1 MKHKTLLM
9 FILLYFGIV
18 GYKSLVAE
26 EKVPVPGEIIIR
38 FENHIDDDKLEEFIA
53 DYVYYDLAIIDDWSE
68 AIKYAGFRLI
78 HFYYNYNLVEENEFL
93 RMIQA
98 DERVYTAN
106 HNFDP
111 RFERIIIR
119 LNDVRDYWDF
129 IRDYSQYHLQMKTWW
144 WCPYCGPL
152 MVTVYYEYK
161 SNTIE
166 PLELLKLVRADKRVK
181 LAGLRSEYVPGIVWM
196 RLQNSTDELID
207 EIVSDYSH
215 YEIQHVYSLD
225 TPTPSTIRIFVF
237 NFGLIWMHD
246 LLKILNNDERVVLA
260 DEDIPGEVLNPP
272 DPPSSGFDQIITVVS
287 QSSFAYPNPV
297 RGDEVMIRF
306 NLYPSS
312 PSIAKGG
319 YGVEIRIYNIRG
331 QLVQKISDIQ
341 TKTDENMFSWNMRD
355 ASGQRVSPGIYFYRI
370 TSSSSSTLVNNNE
383 KVETLTGRFII
394 LNPNK

>member
-1 MKHKTLLM
+1 MRTKTLLM

-26 EKVPVPGEIIIR
+26 EKIPVPGEIIIR

-68 AIKYAGFRLI
+68 LIKYAGFKLI

-111 RFERIIIR
+111 RFERIIIL
-119 LNDVRDYWDF
+119 LNDVGDYWDF
-129 IRDYSQYHLQMKTWW
+129 IRDYSQYYLFMMNWW
-144 WCPYCGPL
+144 WCPDCVPSALY
-152 MVTVYYEYK
+152 VYYEYS

-181 LAGLRSEYVPGIVWM
+181 LAGLPSKYVHGSVII
-196 RLQNSTDELID
+196 RLQNSSDVLID

-215 YEIQHVYSLD
+215 YDIQHVYSFD
-225 TPTPSTIRIFVF
+225 IPTPSTHRIFAF
-237 NFGLIWMHD
+237 NFSLIEVYD
-246 LLKILNNDERVVLA
+246 LIKILENDERVVWAQEHLFM
-260 DEDIPGEVLNPP
+260 EVLNPP
-272 DPPSSGFDQIITVVS
+272 DPPSSDFDQIIPLAS

-306 NLYPSS
+306 NLYPSAL
-312 PSIAKGG
+312 PITKGG
-319 YGVEIRIYNIRG
+319 YGVELRIYNIRG
-331 QLVQKISDIQ
+331 QLVQRISDIQ
-341 TKTDENMFSWNMRD
+341 TKTDENIFSWNMRD
-355 ASGQRVSPGIYFYRI
+355 TSGQRVSPGIYFYRI
-370 TSSSSSTLVNNNE
+370 TSSSSSTPVNYNE
-383 KVETLTGRFII
+383 MKETLTGRFII
-394 LNPNK
+394 LNPDK